1 MGLSIHTQTKI
12 SEKQTIG
19 IEMQKSLEILQLSKT
34 ELIQRIYEELDS
46 NPTLQII
53 EESATEDPIND
64 ILGLK
69 SELVSSESTSGTDPD
84 ADDFGQLE
92 FENSFPPKKPIESSY
107 LYQPREKFAD
117 HLLKQLR
124 LTSATQKEIVIG
136 IVIANSLDEDGFL
149 KESPEGIAEISGSNL
164 EEVEKILPL
173 MQSFDPPGTCARSV
187 KECLLVKSGK
197 IDF

>member
-12 SEKQTIG
+12 SQKQTIG

-92 FENSFPPKKPIESSY
+92 FENSFPP
-107 LYQPREKFAD
+107 
-117 HLLKQLR
+117 
-124 LTSATQKEIVIG
+124 
-136 IVIANSLDEDGFL
+136 
-149 KESPEGIAEISGSNL
+149 
-164 EEVEKILPL
+164 EE
-173 MQSFDPPGTCARSV
+173 TY
-187 KECLLVKSGK
+187 
-197 IDF
+197 